1 MILRPCR
8 NRLHTDVFR
17 NPWGRR
23 PGIHRMKV
31 TFLTAGTGSYHCGAC
46 MRDNTLVTALHRAG
60 HEVALLPMYLP
71 MQLDEDVLPQVRK
84 APIFFGGI
92 NVYLQQK
99 FSIFRHTPRWLDRLF
114 NGRGLLRSAAR
125 RSHMTSARDQG
136 EMCLAML
143 QVDES
148 RLTKEL
154 DKLVDWLEHHERPDL
169 VALSNA
175 LLCGLTRELKKR
187 LSGIPVIAFF
197 QGEDTFLDSLPE
209 PYRSKSW
216 KEMEERLTECD
227 MLVAPSSFYAGLM
240 TKRLG
245 LASGQIEV
253 LPNGINLE
261 GYGRRRKDAPQAIG
275 YLARMSR
282 EKGLGDLVDAYL
294 LLQEAGRFPA
304 CRLRIAGAFTMG
316 DEDFV
321 EEQKEKIEQAG
332 LSDLVDWYPNV
343 TREEKA
349 EFLRDLTVFS
359 VPVQYPEAFG
369 LYLIEAMASGVPVV
383 NPEASSFPE
392 IAKATGGGRT
402 VTPGDPQALA
412 RAWEELLA
420 DPDEIT
426 AMGER
431 GRRGV
436 GERYSVAAMRDGF
449 VELAGRVLEASGPRD
464 S

>member
-1 MILRPCR
+1 
-8 NRLHTDVFR
+8 
-17 NPWGRR
+17 
-23 PGIHRMKV
+23 MKV

-46 MRDNTLVTALHRAG
+46 MRDNTLVTALHGAG

-71 MQLDEDVLPQVRK
+71 MQLDEEALPQVER

-99 FSIFRHTPRWLDRLF
+99 FRLFRHTPRWLDKLF

-125 RSHMTSARDQG
+125 RSHMTSPRDQG

-154 DKLVDWLEHHERPDL
+154 DKLIDWLEHHERPEL
-169 VALSNA
+169 IALSNA

-187 LSGIPVIAFF
+187 LRDIPVVAFF
-197 QGEDTFLDSLPE
+197 QGEDTFVDSLPE
-209 PYRSKSW
+209 PYRSRSW
-216 KEMEERLTECD
+216 EEMKERLAECD
-227 MLVAPSSFYAGLM
+227 LLVAPSSFYAGVM
-240 TKRLG
+240 TDRLG
-245 LASGQIEV
+245 FAPGSIEV

-261 GYGRRRKDAPQAIG
+261 GYGNRRDEGPQAIG

-294 LLQEAGRFPA
+294 LFQEAGRFPA
-304 CRLRIAGAFTMG
+304 CRLRIAGALTMG
-316 DEDFV
+316 DEEFV
-321 EEQKEKIEQAG
+321 GEQKKKLERAG
-332 LSDLVDWYPNV
+332 LSELVEWHPNV

-349 EFLRDLTVFS
+349 EFLRGLSVFS

-369 LYLIEAMASGVPVV
+369 LYLVEAMASGVPVV

-392 IAKATGGGRT
+392 IAEATGGGRT
-402 VTPGDPQALA
+402 VAPGDPQALA
-412 RAWEELLA
+412 RGWEELLA
-420 DPDEIT
+420 DPAEIA

-449 VELAGRVLEASGPRD
+449 VELVGRVLAEAGLRD